1 MMGMDAEMLIEQ
13 ITGRVKQ
20 VDGLRALVLGGSR
33 ARGTHRPDSDIDL
46 GFYYHPARMLDL
58 HALGRIAAE
67 LDDARREDVLT
78 PLGGWGP
85 WINGGGWLKVQG
97 MAVDFLYRDLQKIH
111 DLMEA
116 CLAGQVDIHYQP
128 GHPFGFLS
136 SIYLAEVAVCQV
148 LWDPFGDIARLKAK
162 VEPYPAVLQKTLIQ
176 KFQWEIDFALS
187 IGHKSIGR
195 GDVTYAAGC
204 CFQAA
209 TCILQVL
216 FALNRQHWLNEKG
229 ALALAETFAVRP
241 ADLKARVEKVF
252 GLLSADGASI
262 QAALELLG
270 EVAAETQALLPQN

>member
-1 MMGMDAEMLIEQ
+1 MDADTLIDL
-13 ITGRVKQ
+13 IAGRVKQ

-46 GFYYHPARMLDL
+46 GFYYHPSRPLDL
-58 HALGRIAAE
+58 RALGEIAAE
-67 LDDARREDVLT
+67 LDDTHRPDLLT

-97 MAVDFLYRDLQKIH
+97 TAVDFLYRDLQKIH
-111 DLMEA
+111 DLIEA
-116 CLAGQVDIHYQP
+116 CLAGQVEIHYQP

-136 SIYLAEVAVCQV
+136 STYLAEIAVCKV
-148 LWDPFGDIARLKAK
+148 LWDPFGDIAALKAQ
-162 VEPYPAVLQKTLIQ
+162 VEPYPAVLQKTLVD
-176 KFQWEIDFALS
+176 KFLWEIDFALS
-187 IGHKSIGR
+187 IAHKSIGR

-209 TCILQVL
+209 SCILQVL

-241 ADLKARVEKVF
+241 ADLKARVERAF
-252 GLLSADGASI
+252 GLLSADGSAI
-262 QAALELLG
+262 QAAIDRLG
-270 EVAAETQALLPQN
+270 EVAAETQALV